1 MKKTICSILAVF
13 ILTQLNCYSQE
24 ITRTSIKIDRIKQ
37 ILEKTESD
45 TVRILQLQN
54 WSDIIFYSNP
64 DLHLKL
70 QTDIVNLCE
79 NNLLNPSNEKE
90 KKWFEEQIWIAF
102 DHIGS
107 IYFYDYDEPVK
118 ALKFYLKS
126 AEVLETLDHLNSS
139 SITYDIIGNIYQQ
152 LGNYQKANR

>member
-1 MKKTICSILAVF
+1 MKKTFYSILALFFLIQV
-13 ILTQLNCYSQE
+13 NCLSQE

-37 ILEKTESD
+37 ILEKTKSD

-54 WSDIIFYSNP
+54 WSDIIFYSDP

-79 NNLLNPSNEKE
+79 DNLLNPSSEKE
-90 KKWFEEQIWIAF
+90 KKWFKEQIWIAF

-107 IYFYDYDEPVK
+107 IYSPIEY
-118 ALKFYLKS
+118 YLK
-126 AEVLETLDHLNSS
+126 VIFLQTF
-139 SITYDIIGNIYQQ
+139 Y
-152 LGNYQKANR
+152 

>member
-1 MKKTICSILAVF
+1 MKKTICGILALF

-37 ILEKTESD
+37 ILERTESD

-79 NNLLNPSNEKE
+79 DNLLNPSNEKE
-90 KKWFEEQIWIAF
+90 KKWFFLIISVICPF
-102 DHIGS
+102 LTLSKTDLPGPYIPGS
-107 IYFYDYDEPVK
+107 
-118 ALKFYLKS
+118 LKM
-126 AEVLETLDHLNSS
+126 
-139 SITYDIIGNIYQQ
+139 
-152 LGNYQKANR
+152 